1 MTRPDVLSEVRLAG
15 GCSAAIERGELGPA
29 ALLAERGLAL
39 AEASG
44 NKTWIRRFQHLLRVA
59 RGGSIEGAPHQTQTS
74 GCSLCLG
81 AGPRNLTAGAL
92 AFICDECLQRCLA
105 QQLEGSP
112 LKRLSASDL
121 SCSFCR
127 LGRSEELYGA
137 NGYYI
142 CMTCVER
149 YAEFAA
155 ENE

>member
-1 MTRPDVLSEVRLAG
+1 MTRSEVPPELRLAG
-15 GCSAAIERGELGPA
+15 DCSAAIERGEMGPA

-59 RGGSIEGAPHQTQTS
+59 RGGSIEGARHQPS
-74 GCSLCLG
+74 MCSLCLG

-92 AFICDECLQRCLA
+92 ALICDECLQRCLT

-121 SCSFCR
+121 SCSFCK
-127 LGRSEELYGA
+127 LGLSEELYGA

-142 CMTCVER
+142 CMACVER